1 MTPSSNPGR
10 RAVVTGA
17 AGFIGSTLVDR
28 LVQDGWAVLG
38 VDSFDTYYDRAPKQ
52 RNLAR
57 ALDSPQFTLA
67 EVDTRDLSALDEA
80 FRSFQPDTVFDLAAR
95 EGFGHRSSTRR
106 ATSTSTCA
114 GFRTRS
120 RRQARHGSRV
130 VFASS
135 SSVYGDDAPRPFRE
149 DQPLGRP
156 LSPYAATKVA
166 GEALVHAHHAV
177 TGLPVGIAR
186 FFTVYGPRQRPDLAI
201 MTFANRILD
210 GEPIELFDGGRGVRD
225 FTFVD
230 DVVDAFVRLGS
241 AHADDL
247 TVNVGSGRP
256 VQTLAGRGGAGA
268 RAGPPGNP
276 QPAARAARR
285 CDGHACRHR
294 SGSQRAWD
302 GSRGLRSRTGS
313 IASARGYGP
322 NARTTRQLS
331 QPTSRP
337 SSCSRRRL
345 CGRKCS
351 TRRSRV
357 RLSIWPA

>member
-95 EGFGHRSSTRR
+95 GGVRPSIVDPQGYIDINVRGLQNTLT
-106 ATSTSTCA
+106 AA
-114 GFRTRS
+114 G
-120 RRQARHGSRV
+120 RHGSRV

-241 AHADDL
+241 AQADDL

-256 VQTLAGRGGAGA
+256 VQTLQVVEELERALGRQAI
-268 RAGPPGNP
+268 RNL
-276 QPAARAARR
+276 QPAQPGDVMATHADIEAARSELGWEPR
-285 CDGHACRHR
+285 TSLAEGIDRFC
-294 SGSQRAWD
+294 AW
-302 GSRGLRSRTGS
+302 LRSERPDD
-313 IASARGYGP
+313 ASA
-322 NARTTRQLS
+322 
-331 QPTSRP
+331 
-337 SSCSRRRL
+337 
-345 CGRKCS
+345 
-351 TRRSRV
+351 V
-357 RLSIWPA
+357 PANLQAE